1 MNKLLN
7 TQTLICLLFLS
18 NAVHGY
24 PGGLQWYYG
33 SPRHM
38 GMGFTGAALW
48 DGLSP
53 AAYSP
58 GTIALSRYS
67 GVELGSSWL
76 RPATSFLEAPP
87 GIYLENSLIPVLTPL
102 FLNSIIHLTPKE
114 KNRGVA
120 IGVSVN
126 QPFGSSSVWP
136 DTWKG
141 KYLSQEFTLNTYFAH
156 LSVAVRV
163 NEGLGLAVGGSYG
176 ALTLLSRRALR
187 DTDGQNLD
195 VGSVALSGA
204 DILWGVFAGVA
215 FRANERLSW
224 SATLRS
230 PMEVSITR
238 GTADFSVP
246 ASLESLFP
254 DQNFSTSFWLPP
266 SLDLGCQFQ
275 PQSRLQLSATCSF
288 VAWSIWDSLLF
299 VLEEPVEAL
308 IQFPEKAHRNALSL
322 RAGGEY
328 AVGTHLFLRG
338 GLYLENTPV
347 PEDKLSPEFPDATAI
362 GITTGL
368 GWQPGERISLDV
380 AYQFGSTGE
389 RTGLLSQANFGGTYE
404 SNLHAFSAGISYR
417 W

>member
-1 MNKLLN
+1 MNKLLFLFALSCLWWPPN
-7 TQTLICLLFLS
+7 T
-18 NAVHGY
+18 AHGY

-48 DGLSP
+48 DGLSGS
-53 AAYSP
+53 AYSP
-58 GTIALSRYS
+58 GCIAFSRFS

-87 GIYLENSLIPVLTPL
+87 SIYLENSLIPVLTPL
-102 FLNSIIHLTPKE
+102 YLNSIIHLTPRE
-114 KNRGVA
+114 KPQVVA
-120 IGVSVN
+120 IGIAIN
-126 QPFGSSSVWP
+126 QPFGSSFIWP
-136 DTWKG
+136 DNWKG
-141 KYLSQEFTLNTYFAH
+141 KYLSQEFTLNTYFSH
-156 LSVAVRV
+156 LSVSVRV
-163 NEGLGLAVGGSYG
+163 NKRLGLAAGASYG

-204 DILWGVFAGVA
+204 DIVWGIFAGVA
-215 FRANERLSW
+215 FRANERLAW

-230 PMEVSITR
+230 PMEVAIAK

-246 ASLESLFP
+246 VSLESLFP
-254 DQNFSTSFWLPP
+254 DQHFSTSFWLPP

-275 PQSRLQLSATCSF
+275 PQSRLLLTATCSI
-288 VAWSIWDSLLF
+288 VGWSMWDSLLF
-299 VLEEPVEAL
+299 VLDEPAETL
-308 IQFPEKAHRNALSL
+308 IQFPEKAHRNALSF

-328 AVGTHLFLRG
+328 AVGNHLFLRG

-347 PEDKLSPEFPDATAI
+347 PEDKLSPEFPDATAL
-362 GITTGL
+362 GVTAGA
-368 GWQPGERISLDV
+368 GWQLGERISLDL

-389 RTGLLSQANFGGTYE
+389 RTALLSRANFGGTYE
-404 SNLHAFSAGISYR
+404 SNLHALSAGISYR